1 MCPET
6 EPLARPRFSC
16 YELVTY
22 VYVVFL
28 SLEPSEVNKSD
39 PFPHIH
45 SMIHRC
51 VRVPRD
57 ACRRVP
63 PGARTPRAR
72 PVWIQL

>member
-16 YELVTY
+16 YEL

-45 SMIHRC
+45 SIDPLIHRC

-57 ACRRVP
+57 A
-63 PGARTPRAR
+63 
-72 PVWIQL
+72 